1 MSTGNITKR
10 SSAERRR
17 GRTDWA
23 GVDRQTD
30 DDIRAAASGDP
41 DVAPILDDDWFKRA
55 KLEAPQ
61 KKERISI
68 KLDSDVLAFFR
79 SQGPRYPTRIT
90 AVLRAFMAHRNA
102 R

>member
-1 MSTGNITKR
+1 MSRGTTTRR
-10 SSAERRR
+10 SSATRRR

-23 GVDRQTD
+23 KLDRQSD
-30 DDIRAAASGDP
+30 ADIRRAVAADRDAAPIVDSAWFAAAK
-41 DVAPILDDDWFKRA
+41 I
-55 KLEAPQ
+55 EEPQ

-79 SQGPRYPTRIT
+79 SQGARYQTRIN
-90 AVLRAFMAHRNA
+90 AVLRAFMTHRTG